1 MGADVVFNNR
11 LKLFLL
17 YRQGCEYDNSEKFID
32 RIVGCGDRECIK
44 NGSIL
49 FPDHKSEYNY
59 LNGGDLEED
68 VARFFGWEYEDL
80 INGEEKSTIIKKDF
94 DCWVC
99 FDKSCRLCLYK
110 GEDVPVRFENK
121 HCKTLCKEYKYWV
134 DSDRD
139 FESRDKV
146 YSGWK
151 VKNKKDLV
159 IVKIWNIE
167 RLFPELFY
175 MGINKL
181 MGNDLREFLWSLE
194 PFRLSRYCGYNEK
207 ELEEIENKRIEE
219 ENKRKKWREDLERRK
234 QTPGY
239 CSRCGEANAMWVENP
254 YDYDIN
260 GIIRCEWLCESCYN
274 SIAGDI

>member
-1 MGADVVFNNR
+1 MGASIVFNNR

-17 YRQGCEYDNSEKFID
+17 YRQGCEYDNSGKFID
-32 RIVGCGDRECIK
+32 GIIGRGDRECIK
-44 NGSIL
+44 RGSIL
-49 FPDHKSEYNY
+49 FPDHKSEYSY

-80 INGEEKSTIIKKDF
+80 INGEEKSTIIKEDF

-110 GEDVPVRFENK
+110 GEDAPVRFENK

-175 MGINKL
+175 MGVNKL
-181 MGNDLREFLWSLE
+181 GKDLREFLWNLE
-194 PFRLSRYCGYNEK
+194 PFKLSRYCGYNEK
-207 ELEEIENKRIEE
+207 ELEE
-219 ENKRKKWREDLERRK
+219 
-234 QTPGY
+234 Y
-239 CSRCGEANAMWVENP
+239 
-254 YDYDIN
+254 
-260 GIIRCEWLCESCYN
+260 YN
-274 SIAGDI
+274 SIH